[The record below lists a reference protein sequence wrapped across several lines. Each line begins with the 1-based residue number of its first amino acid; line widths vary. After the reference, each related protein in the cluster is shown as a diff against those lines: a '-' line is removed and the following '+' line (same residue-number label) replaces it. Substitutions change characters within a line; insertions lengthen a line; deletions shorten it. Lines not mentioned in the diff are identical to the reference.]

1 MLAAIAII
9 PSLIVKEDLR
19 RLNMKEVQRS
29 EYIEE
34 AEILKKNVNQREQ
47 FFLKTHQTVIDS

>member
-1 MLAAIAII
+1 MIFAGLAAIAII

-19 RLNMKEVQRS
+19 RLNMKEVQKS

-34 AEILKKNVNQREQ
+34 TDILK
-47 FFLKTHQTVIDS
+47 QTQV